1 MQVVCDLLHI
11 QQAANYSIVCLDSP
25 NLFSK
30 HTATELYRLYCNLG
44 GAAENFQPASLYIHH
59 EAIRKSC
66 IELAIA
72 WPTVQ
77 VNGFEVEQQA
87 NWMDGLQGDK
97 RGYEYQEGS
106 SIPKKRAS

>member
-11 QQAANYSIVCLDSP
+11 QQADNYSIVCLDSP
-25 NLFSK
+25 RLFAK
-30 HTATELYRLYCNLG
+30 HTATELYKLYCNLG
-44 GAAENFQPASLYIHH
+44 GCVASFQPATLYMHH

-77 VNGFEVEQQA
+77 ANEFEVEQQA
-87 NWMDGLQGDK
+87 NWIDKLDGDK
-97 RGYEYQEGS
+97 TGYEYQEGS
-106 SIPKKRAS
+106 SVPKKRAS